1 MAFSSH
7 SLATTSNTDS
17 EHYRTPRFGVNPSF
31 TSGKCSYCFM
41 LA

>member
-17 EHYRTPRFGVNPSF
+17 EHYRKAR
-31 TSGKCSYCFM
+31 Y
-41 LA
+41 LAFAVRREYTLVSL